1 MDEEINLGLQVEHGI
16 LQIRDLALHVRLRN
30 CHRTLFVGN
39 ALDGLLHLLDLLI
52 GFISLGPSGVE
63 LLPQF
68 LNLLE
73 NCGEI
78 SVRRHCSRFDL
89 EPGEMRMWWIQNW
102 TTEVG

>member
-1 MDEEINLGLQVEHGI
+1 MDEEIDLGLQVEHGI
-16 LQIRDLALHVRLRN
+16 LQIRDLVLHVRLPN
-30 CHRTLFVGN
+30 P
-39 ALDGLLHLLDLLI
+39 LDGLLHLLDLSI
-52 GFISLGPSGVE
+52 GFVSLGPSGVE